1 MAQIKD
7 NRPIDEEG
15 RVRLRKAVI
24 QRARAFIDGYK
35 KVKVI
40 NPPIEPAQNILTND
54 LIPEEKL

>member
-7 NRPIDEEG
+7 NRPIDDEG

-24 QRARAFIDGYK
+24 QRARTFIDGYK
-35 KVKVI
+35 RPRDI
-40 NPPIEPAQNILTND
+40 TPPSEPAQNILTND